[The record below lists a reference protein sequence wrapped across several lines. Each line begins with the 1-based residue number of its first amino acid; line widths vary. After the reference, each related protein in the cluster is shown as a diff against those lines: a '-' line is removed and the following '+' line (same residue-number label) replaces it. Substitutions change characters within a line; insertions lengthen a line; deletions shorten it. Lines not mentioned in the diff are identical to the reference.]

1 MHLATELERLAMHDP
16 LTGLFNRR
24 ALTERL
30 DVERRTARRT
40 SEMLAFAMLDVD
52 DFKMINDTRG
62 HAGGDAALVTVAQIL
77 RSCTREIDLPARF
90 AGDEFALILPRTDR
104 ASATAVMERIVTALR
119 ANGLS
124 ASIGVAFTIGTI
136 DATSLLRHADEAVY
150 AAKAAGKNGYRLASG
165 S

>member
-1 MHLATELERLAMHDP
+1 
-16 LTGLFNRR
+16 
-24 ALTERL
+24 
-30 DVERRTARRT
+30 
-40 SEMLAFAMLDVD
+40 
-52 DFKMINDTRG
+52 
-62 HAGGDAALVTVAQIL
+62 
-77 RSCTREIDLPARF
+77 
-90 AGDEFALILPRTDR
+90 
-104 ASATAVMERIVTALR
+104 MERIVTALR

>member
-1 MHLATELERLAMHDP
+1 
-16 LTGLFNRR
+16 
-24 ALTERL
+24 
-30 DVERRTARRT
+30 
-40 SEMLAFAMLDVD
+40 MLAFAMLDVD

-77 RSCTREIDLPARF
+77 RSSTREIDLPARF

-104 ASATAVMERIVTALR
+104 ASATSVMERIVTELR

-124 ASIGVAFTIGTI
+124 ASIGVAYTIGTI
-136 DATSLLRHADEAVY
+136 EATSLIRQADEAVY
-150 AAKAAGKNGYRLASG
+150 AAKAAGKNGYRFSSG